1 MARMGKGRAPS
12 GLEDHVGFWLRFVSN
27 HVSARFARLVEARG
41 VTVSE
46 WVALRALFV
55 DESPNTAALMQ
66 RLGMTKGAVS
76 KVLARLEEKGF
87 VRRKTDKEDARAQ
100 VLELTAAGR
109 KLVPVLASLA
119 DENDAHFFATLSA
132 AERRR
137 LVATMRRLV
146 DAHHLEEV
154 PTE

>member
-1 MARMGKGRAPS
+1 MKKAPS
-12 GLEDHVGFWLRFVSN
+12 GLEAHVGFWLRFVSN
-27 HVSARFARLVEARG
+27 HVSSRFARLVEAEG

-46 WVALRALFV
+46 WVALRELFV
-55 DESPNTAALMQ
+55 DEPPSTAALMQ

-76 KVLARLEEKGF
+76 KVLARLEEKRL

-109 KLVPVLASLA
+109 KLVPVLAALA
-119 DENDAHFFATLSA
+119 DQNDAHFFDALSSS
-132 AERRR
+132 ERKQ

-146 DAHHLEEV
+146 DVNQLTEV